1 MILIWTRRIQSFRFK
16 VRPITCAS
24 LLHQF
29 EPFGWA
35 GVVTLQGHCWGSP
48 YLDISFG
55 IVHDFLINRI
65 IVRNKLNAS
74 WTHIN
79 PSGGFLFSSAN
90 RVTSIQGRISP
101 VLHGITNSLFTF
113 LIVHLFWLESF
124 HVNFRCEIFHIHYQ
138 KITRPTSPRVQG
150 ESMNISRRTFV
161 PNWCTRPW
169 PLDKYGIEC
178 HFCSKRN
185 NRPIKWWIEP
195 TLTRCLAPSASRS
208 CTFRR

>member
-1 MILIWTRRIQSFRFK
+1 MRHGNVTSVRDVVLVNCFFTLRGSNSVWFDDNVLMILIWTRRIQSFRFK

-150 ESMNISRRTFV
+150 ESHEYFTK
-161 PNWCTRPW
+161 
-169 PLDKYGIEC
+169 D
-178 HFCSKRN
+178 FCAELMHS
-185 NRPIKWWIEP
+185 
-195 TLTRCLAPSASRS
+195 TLTSW
-208 CTFRR
+208 